1 MNLLVVFHLEML
13 SLFRE
18 VDCLCSTGFVSLLSY
33 VPIFVGYARGFVS
46 LMSYVPILVCRVRER
61 FRVSCVICSDFSY
74 PPVDCVFDFDFR
86 GSRVFEVF
94 SGLLVFS

>member
-18 VDCLCSTGFVSLLSY
+18 VDCLCSTGFVSLMSY

-74 PPVDCVFDFDFR
+74 PPVDCVLTSV
-86 GSRVFEVF
+86 GLLCFEVF
-94 SGLLVFS
+94 SGLSVFS